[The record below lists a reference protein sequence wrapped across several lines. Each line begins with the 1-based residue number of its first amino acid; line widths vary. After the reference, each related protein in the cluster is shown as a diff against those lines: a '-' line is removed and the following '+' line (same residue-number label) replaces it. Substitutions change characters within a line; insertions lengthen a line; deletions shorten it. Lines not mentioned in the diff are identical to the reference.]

1 MVRTPVILAAVGL
14 LLQGCVG
21 LQRLGEVGSP
31 PVMTPTADPTK
42 DPKWHPVSLPMP
54 RPPPEPQTANSLWR
68 PGSHAFFPDPRA
80 AQVGDILTVVVNMAD
95 SAVLNNGTTATR
107 TASQLVG
114 APDLMGLQSAISHV
128 LPSGANLNQLINTNT
143 AGAQV
148 GVGNITRNETILLRV
163 AAVVTQVLPNG
174 NLVLV
179 GSQEFRVNSELR
191 QLVLSGIVRPQDIN
205 SDNTVLHDR
214 MAQARISYGGRGQL
228 TDVQTA
234 RWGQQILDIAS
245 PF

>member
-1 MVRTPVILAAVGL
+1 MVGARMMLVAAAL
-14 LLQGCVG
+14 SLQGCVG

-31 PVMTPTADPTK
+31 PRMTPTANPTQN
-42 DPKWHPVSLPMP
+42 PNWHPVSLPMP
-54 RPPPEPQTANSLWR
+54 RPAPDPPTADSLWR
-68 PGSHAFFPDPRA
+68 PGAHAFFTDPRA
-80 AQVGDILTVVVNMAD
+80 AQVGDVVTVVVNMAD

-107 TASQLVG
+107 TGSQVVG
-114 APDLMGLQSAISHV
+114 APDLMGAQSAISHM
-128 LPSGANLNQLINTNT
+128 LPSGADLTKLVSTNT
-143 AGAQV
+143 AGSHV
-148 GVGNITRNETILLRV
+148 GVGNITRNEAVTLRV

-174 NLVLV
+174 NLALV

-191 QLVLSGIVRPQDIN
+191 VLVVSGIIRPQDIN
-205 SDNTVLHDR
+205 ADNTVLHDR
-214 MAQARISYGGRGQL
+214 MAEARISYGGRGEL